1 MDTRV
6 SMEMERM
13 SSDKDMITRC
23 SSLDY
28 KTHVEVTQLLSSV
41 RVSECP
47 DTNDLVDLRRSSM
60 APEGNIFD
68 HELSMACVCYTL
80 AASSEYW
87 LVSWLYNI
95 YNIKLPI
102 FFAIVQNGSWP
113 LQGLVYL
120 REKKSYE
127 KLIGERVVTPKMY
140 QSYIILGTLNAVI
153 TLTRTLGL
161 VSLPP
166 TVLLHSLTP

>member
-6 SMEMERM
+6 SMDSERM
-13 SSDKDMITRC
+13 SSGKDMTTRR
-23 SSLDY
+23 SLLDY
-28 KTHVEVTQLLSSV
+28 EIEASQRLSV

-68 HELSMACVCYTL
+68 HELSLACVCYTL

-95 YNIKLPI
+95 YDIKLPI